1 MRIWRRKSQSYL
13 PIESIGWKGNRIA
26 DQGLTLKRRSEKYN
40 WPEYVRGSAPFV
52 VLYLALAIYQIDDQS
67 LWTDEVLSVNRAIS
81 ISPMWI
87 GLHSQSPLYFLLL
100 GLWSKLLGTTE
111 FALRFFSAVLGV
123 AAICLTYRLGLGLFD
138 RKTAIFAAALLAT
151 SPYLIWYAQEVRY
164 ITLLLF
170 TSLAMTYSFHRALS
184 TSGWRWWVVYCV
196 TSALALFTFVTVV
209 FLVIAHGLFLLWR
222 SSGRPFLKKWVASQL
237 MITFAFAAWFANKT
251 SRQSATVIAKAPS
264 VVSHEQDRSRDK
276 LPVTD
281 IVGTIPYTFFTFSVG
296 FSLGPSLK
304 ELHESRSLDSLLSH
318 SWILVPTAVLFASLF
333 VIGLRQLSEDKNRAS
348 FLLLWLGMPIVGAFT
363 VATLMTYHVYNTR
376 YVALALPAY
385 LIILAAG
392 LAGIRRPQIQIFL
405 FASLLVVNGIS
416 LSNYYFDARYAK
428 ADARA
433 TAKYLETTAQ
443 ARDII
448 LAVGSATALRYYYKG
463 SLPIETIDARGRNG
477 DLVAGNLRE
486 LVSQSNRLWLVEIR
500 PWERDPK
507 RRIKAMMDN
516 LAGHPDHKRFSGVD
530 VYLYDSLPGSLP
542 RS

>member
-1 MRIWRRKSQSYL
+1 L
-13 PIESIGWKGNRIA
+13 EGERIA
-26 DQGLTLKRRSEKYN
+26 DQGLTLKERSEKYN
-40 WPEYVRGSAPFV
+40 WPQYVRELAPFV

-67 LWTDEVLSVNRAIS
+67 LWTDEVLSVNHAIS
-81 ISPMWI
+81 TSPMWI

-123 AAICLTYRLGLGLFD
+123 GAICLTYRLGLGLFD
-138 RKTAIFAAALLAT
+138 RKTAIFGAALLAT
-151 SPYLIWYAQEVRY
+151 SPYLIWYAQEARY

-184 TSGWRWWVVYCV
+184 TSGWWWWVVYCV

-209 FLVIAHGLFLLWR
+209 FLVIAHGLFLVWQ

-237 MITFAFAAWFANKT
+237 MIMVAFAVWFANKT
-251 SRQSATVIAKAPS
+251 SRESATVIAKAPS

-281 IVGTIPYTFFTFSVG
+281 IVGTIPYTFFAFSVG
-296 FSLGPSLK
+296 FSVGPSLK

-318 SWILVPTAVLFASLF
+318 GWIVVPIAVLFGSLF
-333 VIGLRQLSEDKNRAS
+333 VIGLRQLSEDKNKAR

-376 YVALALPAY
+376 YVALALPAF

-392 LAGIRRPQIQIFL
+392 LAGVRRPQIQIFL

-433 TAKYLETTAQ
+433 TAKYIETTAQ
-443 ARDII
+443 AGDII
-448 LAVGSATALRYYYKG
+448 LAVGNATALRYYYKG

-477 DLVAGNLRE
+477 DLVAQILRE
-486 LVSQSNRLWLVEIR
+486 LVSQSKRLWLVEIR
-500 PWERDPK
+500 AWERDPK
-507 RRIKAMMDN
+507 RRVKPI
-516 LAGHPDHKRFSGVD
+516 LDHLSGRPYHKPFSGVD
-530 VYLYDSLPGSLP
+530 IYLYHSRPQ
-542 RS
+542 